1 MEPLQRALVDFMV
14 VISACDA
21 EMTDSELRTIGAT
34 VTNMP
39 IFRGFDSNALP
50 KLAAE
55 TAARI
60 NRDGDLTHLI
70 EGIANNVPAELTE
83 TAYVC
88 AAEVAAADGLD
99 RREERRV
106 LNLIAQ
112 ALKLD
117 PLVAAAIERAAHAR
131 QRRLPH

>member
-1 MEPLQRALVDFMV
+1 MHALQRALIDFMV

-34 VTNMP
+34 ATNMP
-39 IFRGFDSNALP
+39 IFRGFDSNGLP

-55 TAARI
+55 TAAKIERG
-60 NRDGDLTHLI
+60 GDLSALI
-70 EGIANNVPAELTE
+70 EGIAANVPAPLAE

-112 ALKLD
+112 ALQLD
-117 PLVAAAIERAAHAR
+117 PLVAAAIERVAHAR
-131 QRRLPH
+131 QKRLPH

>member
-1 MEPLQRALVDFMV
+1 MDSLQRALVDLMV

-34 VTNMP
+34 ATNMP
-39 IFRGFDSNALP
+39 IFRGFDAEALP

-55 TAARI
+55 SAAKI
-60 NRDGDLTHLI
+60 NRDGDLSALI
-70 EGIANNVPAELTE
+70 QGIVANVPAGLTE

-112 ALKLD
+112 ALRLD

>member
-1 MEPLQRALVDFMV
+1 MEPLQRALIDFMV

-39 IFRGFDSNALP
+39 IFRGFDSNQLP
-50 KLAAE
+50 PLAAE
-55 TAARI
+55 TAAKI
-60 NRDGDLTHLI
+60 NRNGDLSGLI
-70 EGIANNVPAELTE
+70 AGIAANVPAGLAE

-106 LNLIAQ
+106 LNLIAK